1 MKDKYFKIEK
11 FLMAISVVSVGY
23 IFIGCVEPKIETTEP
38 FFKVEGENIEYICN
52 SNGYWYK
59 KTGTTKIQIMK
70 SNGKYLTCTDERL

>member
-11 FLMAISVVSVGY
+11 VLMVVSVALIGY
-23 IFIGCVEPKIETTEP
+23 IFIGCVEPKLGDKEP
-38 FFKVEGENIEYICN
+38 FFKVEGDNVEYICN

-59 KTGTTKIQIMK
+59 RTGTTKIQIIK